1 MGILCLSETPDDIIM
16 WSHYADGHKG
26 LVLQFDKDRL
36 ESYGYCKKVE
46 YYKDYPT
53 LRDLNESKLSN
64 EGMTKLFLLRKAN
77 HWSYEAEWR
86 MIINI
91 INGQRIVKF
100 PKEIL
105 IGVIF
110 GCQMHKKDK
119 EKVREWIDSSN
130 MQVKIYEAVKDEESY
145 SLKISL

>member
-1 MGILCLSETPDDIIM
+1 MFKRNPRRYYYVVA
-16 WSHYADGHKG
+16 YADVHKG
-26 LVLQFDKDRL
+26 LVLQFDKARL

-53 LRDLNESKLSN
+53 LRDLNESKLSD
-64 EGMTKLFLLRKAN
+64 EGMTKLFLLRKAT

-91 INGQRIVKF
+91 ISGQRIVKF
-100 PKEIL
+100 PKELL

-110 GCQMHKKDK
+110 GCQMQMNDK
-119 EKVREWIDSSN
+119 EKVRKWIDSSKI
-130 MQVKIYEAVKDEESY
+130 QVK
-145 SLKISL
+145 